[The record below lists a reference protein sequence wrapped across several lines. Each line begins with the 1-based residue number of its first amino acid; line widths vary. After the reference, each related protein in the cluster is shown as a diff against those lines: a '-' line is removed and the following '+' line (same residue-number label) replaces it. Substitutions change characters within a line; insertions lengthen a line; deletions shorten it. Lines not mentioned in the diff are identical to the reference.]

1 METLKNILKKANITP
16 DLKLFVKREGGGTQT
31 TGPHTVKLI
40 DSKIIKGTDFS
51 TKKEIYLI
59 RLLLEENGEQKK
71 YDFPMK
77 DKNGEIHYLV
87 HRLADFKEGSEIVLE
102 GKSQGG
108 RSFTDVHPVNAVP
121 ETSEEDI
128 PIINQDDDGEDIPVI
143 EDSIPP
149 REKSTDED
157 DIDVDKI
164 PF

>member
-1 METLKNILKKANITP
+1 METLKKILKQANITP
-16 DLKLFVKREGGGTQT
+16 DLKLFVKREGGGTQS

-40 DSKIIKGTDFS
+40 DSKIIQGTDFD
-51 TKKEIYLI
+51 TRKEIYLI

-77 DKNGEIHYLV
+77 DKKGDIHYLV
-87 HRLADFKEGSEIVLE
+87 HRLADFKEDSEIILE

-108 RSFTDVHPVNAVP
+108 RSFTDVHPVNATP

-128 PIINQDDDGEDIPVI
+128 PIINQDDDNNDIPVI

-157 DIDVDKI
+157 ELKVSDI

>member
-1 METLKNILKKANITP
+1 METLKGILKKANITP
-16 DLKLFVKREGGGTQT
+16 DLKLFVKREGGGTQA
-31 TGPHTVKLI
+31 TGPHTVKLL

-51 TKKEIYLI
+51 TGKEIYLI
-59 RLLLEENGEQKK
+59 RLLLEENGEKKK

-77 DKNGEIHYLV
+77 DKKGDIHYLI

-108 RSFTDVHPVNAVP
+108 RSFTDVHPVNTTT
-121 ETSEEDI
+121 ETSEGDI

-157 DIDVDKI
+157 EIDVDKI